1 VNEAHR
7 QSHAIVSRIQRAL
20 DLSGRRSA
28 AGIAFSAKQASAPWS
43 LSASSQ
49 TAPANLSR
57 IRCYPEPI
65 LGCSHA
71 PVSSREPN
79 LGVPHLHFSSRELI
93 LSRKQRPISSR
104 EPNLDAPHLHFSS
117 RELILSRK
125 QRPISSREPN
135 LDAPHLHFSSREL
148 ILSRKRHLTSSHAP
162 NFSYFGSR
170 NPQTSAQRLP
180 PRRTLSPSLRQR
192 SVAPL
197 SRRRREDPGAE
208 RLVLARSC
216 KPPRPPPTRSSPLIA
231 RNEERVPEGPAGAET
246 GVRRAVPPAP
256 RARAP
261 TQAQAIAPL
270 LRGAKPR
277 RHLLTERRR
286 AERRALDRVD
296 ERLPQRARLERV

>member
-1 VNEAHR
+1 MNEAHR

-79 LGVPHLHFSSRELI
+79 LGV
-93 LSRKQRPISSR
+93 
-104 EPNLDAPHLHFSS
+104 PHLHFSS